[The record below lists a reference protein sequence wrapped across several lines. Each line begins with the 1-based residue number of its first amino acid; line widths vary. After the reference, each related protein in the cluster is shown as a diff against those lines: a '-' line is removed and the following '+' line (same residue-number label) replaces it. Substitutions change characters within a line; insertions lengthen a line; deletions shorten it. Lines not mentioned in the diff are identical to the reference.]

1 MTTFSHFLYEKIDHF
16 SDLTALKVDERKI
29 TYAELKNKSLNIAS
43 VLHELKSVANE
54 TVGIIGQRNLSSFI
68 GVLGTLFSGC
78 NYTPINSKQ
87 SDELILNIIKQ
98 SKIKIVIT
106 DDEDV
111 DFIINF
117 LTIYNLLDQVKIL
130 APESTSTNED
140 IFINQTRI
148 SKRGNELN
156 LSEITEDDI
165 AYTLYTSG
173 STGKP
178 KGVQISQKNIL
189 SWTLNMHDIYDIG
202 YPYNA
207 SNTYDLTFDL
217 SVADMFFTWSNGGTL
232 CVLPEY
238 EKLLPSEYINREEI
252 TLWSSVPTIIS
263 FMNDMG
269 VLKPNTFPFIERSLF
284 CGEALTK
291 KLADAW
297 LQAAPNSTLE
307 NLYGP
312 TEATIWISRYVYR
325 KEDHKKEFKNGIIPI
340 GRPFKGHTFKLI
352 DQDDNLIEGQPGE
365 IIYKG
370 PQVSRG
376 YLNNQE
382 KTKQTFTTFDWD
394 ESNEIWYK
402 SGDLGL
408 VNNDGD
414 YEFIGRTDNQ
424 IKFGGRRVEL
434 GEIEST
440 LIKSGQLVT
449 AIVIPLRNEE
459 GIVKSLGAFTTS
471 ELTEES
477 ELLLRERFS
486 GYMDE
491 VFFPKHLFSIK
502 AFPQNS
508 SGKID
513 RKKLTGILTEKI
525 NKAE

>member
-238 EKLLPSEYINREEI
+238 
-252 TLWSSVPTIIS
+252 
-263 FMNDMG
+263 
-269 VLKPNTFPFIERSLF
+269 
-284 CGEALTK
+284 
-291 KLADAW
+291 
-297 LQAAPNSTLE
+297 
-307 NLYGP
+307 
-312 TEATIWISRYVYR
+312 
-325 KEDHKKEFKNGIIPI
+325 
-340 GRPFKGHTFKLI
+340 
-352 DQDDNLIEGQPGE
+352 
-365 IIYKG
+365 
-370 PQVSRG
+370 
-376 YLNNQE
+376 
-382 KTKQTFTTFDWD
+382 
-394 ESNEIWYK
+394 
-402 SGDLGL
+402 
-408 VNNDGD
+408 
-414 YEFIGRTDNQ
+414 
-424 IKFGGRRVEL
+424 
-434 GEIEST
+434 
-440 LIKSGQLVT
+440 
-449 AIVIPLRNEE
+449 
-459 GIVKSLGAFTTS
+459 
-471 ELTEES
+471 
-477 ELLLRERFS
+477 
-486 GYMDE
+486 
-491 VFFPKHLFSIK
+491 
-502 AFPQNS
+502 
-508 SGKID
+508 
-513 RKKLTGILTEKI
+513 
-525 NKAE
+525 